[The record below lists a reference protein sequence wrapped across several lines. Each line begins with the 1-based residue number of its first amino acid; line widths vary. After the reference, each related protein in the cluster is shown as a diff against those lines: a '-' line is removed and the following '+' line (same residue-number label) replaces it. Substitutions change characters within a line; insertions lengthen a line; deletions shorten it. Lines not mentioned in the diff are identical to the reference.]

1 VEAETLTG
9 TLLLVPPDR
18 QKHGT
23 KTGDAAKVET
33 ARVSE
38 TKARMRERL
47 QSEEGAALYRMRKAI
62 VEPVFGQVKSVRGLD
77 RFSLRGFDNARSE
90 WLLIA
95 ATHNLLKLFRHGEA
109 ASAVAAATC

>member
-1 VEAETLTG
+1 M
-9 TLLLVPPDR
+9 PPDR

-23 KTGDAAKVET
+23 QLDDAAEPEA

-38 TKARMRERL
+38 SKERMRERL
-47 QSEEGAALYRMRKAI
+47 QSEQGAALYKRRKAI

-77 RFSLRGFDNARSE
+77 RFSLRGYANARGE

-95 ATHNLLKLFRHGEA
+95 ATHNLLKLFRHGKA
-109 ASAVAAATC
+109 APALAAATC